1 MNILTQGDFYAPL
14 DLIDTIKEMETQAIG
29 FSRLNQ
35 DYHREKSEKL
45 VSHQD
50 FLAFHYEKYF
60 STLKEVANL

>member
-1 MNILTQGDFYAPL
+1 MKPI
-14 DLIDTIKEMETQAIG
+14 IDTIKEMETQAIG